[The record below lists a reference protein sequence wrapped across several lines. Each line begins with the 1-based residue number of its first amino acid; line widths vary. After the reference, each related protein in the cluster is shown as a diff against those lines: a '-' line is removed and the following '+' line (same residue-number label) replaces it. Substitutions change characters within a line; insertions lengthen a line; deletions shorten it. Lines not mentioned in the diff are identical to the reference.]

1 MDLQHRENIFKQL
14 GPVMVFILINCEQ
27 GKEASIIEKLHSIK
41 SIKEIQQISGNYDIV
56 VKLEAITV
64 DILKETINWK
74 IRKIDGIHS
83 TTTLLCLPL
92 STENRQDVMEWH

>member
-1 MDLQHRENIFKQL
+1 
-14 GPVMVFILINCEQ
+14 MVFILINCEQ
-27 GKEASIIEKLHSIK
+27 GKEASIIEKLYSIK
-41 SIKEIQQISGNYDIV
+41 SIKEIQQISGNYDII

-64 DILKETINWK
+64 DIIKETINWK